1 MRKKYGNYITER
13 RLGQGSFGEVW
24 EAKHHSTGQ
33 KVALKLEPRNTSVP
47 QLFFEA
53 KLYAMF
59 QTAKSSNNV
68 SMPCNNIPAVYGTGQ
83 TENTNYIAMDL
94 LGKSLED
101 IMVQIPKFS
110 EKTVFMLA
118 GQMISCVE
126 YVHKFNYIHRDIK
139 PDNFVMGVGEN
150 ANKVYIIDFGLS
162 KKYIDQ
168 FGKHIKFCTGKS
180 LTGTARYAS
189 VNALEG
195 YEQSRRDDM
204 ESLLYVWV
212 YCLRGR
218 LPWMGLPNA
227 GKRKYEAILNKKKST
242 RIDDLTAGLDDFF
255 RLYLKEIRSLKF
267 DQTPN
272 YAKYRAMI
280 YDAMIQGQILFD
292 YRYDW
297 SKGTRIQRPEP
308 RTIDT
313 AKQVEM
319 QKRLSTQVS
328 PPSKEPSSK
337 ITPTNVDNI
346 PTKPYIPK
354 PADPIIKNTNT
365 NANQPQN
372 KPSNTLQANQQI
384 SNTKQGPQ
392 TNTQRI
398 SRQNQNHNTQ
408 QEAATRTRHAAPGT
422 MKAYTPRNH
431 TAPMSSRV
439 NKDAAAKPPTRKT
452 RAPPTGAPLTSRRT
466 DGLRPSLKDRPN
478 HFTNTTGHPPVSYR
492 AGKLPKW
499 MMAPLTSRR

>member
-24 EAKHHSTGQ
+24 EAKHQATGQ

-68 SMPCNNIPAVYGTGQ
+68 SVPCNNIPAVYGTGQ

-101 IMVQIPKFS
+101 IMVQVPKFS

-126 YVHKFNYIHRDIK
+126 YVHKFKYIHRDIK

-168 FGKHIKFCTGKS
+168 NGKHIKNCTGKS

-195 YEQSRRDDM
+195 FEQSRRDDM

-212 YCLRGR
+212 YCLKGR

-227 GKRKYEAILNKKKST
+227 GKRKYEAILNKKKTT
-242 RIDDLTAGLDDFF
+242 RVDDLCAGLNDFF
-255 RLYLKEIRSLKF
+255 RVYLREVRSLKF
-267 DQTPN
+267 DQEPE

-280 YDAMIQGQILFD
+280 YNAMISNQIPFD

-297 SKGTRIQRPEP
+297 SRVARIQRPDIP
-308 RTIDT
+308 RSID
-313 AKQVEM
+313 ARKIEM
-319 QKRLSTQVS
+319 SKRLSTQVS

-337 ITPTNVDNI
+337 VTPTNVDSI
-346 PTKPYIPK
+346 PPK
-354 PADPIIKNTNT
+354 PVQSDQKPFIP
-365 NANQPQN
+365 NQE
-372 KPSNTLQANQQI
+372 TAL
-384 SNTKQGPQ
+384 TKQNAQNGGANTQKQPQ
-392 TNTQRI
+392 TNTQKAPQAKQSAAVPPPRT
-398 SRQNQNHNTQ
+398 RQS
-408 QEAATRTRHAAPGT
+408 TRHAPPAT
-422 MKAYTPRNH
+422 MQSYVPRN
-431 TAPMSSRV
+431 TTSNQRTT
-439 NKDAAAKPPTRKT
+439 KDSVPKPPTKKT
-452 RAPPTGAPLTSRRT
+452 RAPPTPRRT
-466 DGLRPSLKDRPN
+466 EGIRQSLKDRPN
-478 HFTNTTGHPPVSYR
+478 PFTSAAHPSVSYR
-492 AGKLPKW
+492 AGTLPKW
-499 MMAPLTSRR
+499 MMAPLSSRR

>member
-24 EAKHHSTGQ
+24 EAKHQVTGQ

-68 SMPCNNIPAVYGTGQ
+68 SVPCNNIPAVYGTGQ

-101 IMVQIPKFS
+101 YMIQFPRIS
-110 EKTVFMLA
+110 EKTVLMLA

-126 YVHKFNYIHRDIK
+126 YVHKFHYIHRDIK

-150 ANKVYIIDFGLS
+150 SNKVYIIDFGLS
-162 KKYIDQ
+162 KKYIDVN
-168 FGKHIKFCTGKS
+168 GKHIKNCTGKS

-195 YEQSRRDDM
+195 FEQSRRDDM

-212 YCLRGR
+212 YLMRGR

-227 GKRKYEAILNKKKST
+227 GKRKYEAILNKKKT
-242 RIDDLTAGLDDFF
+242 TKIEDLCHGLNDFF
-255 RLYLKEIRSLKF
+255 KLYFMEIRALKF
-267 DQTPN
+267 DQEPN
-272 YAKYRAMI
+272 YAKYRQMVYNAMI
-280 YDAMIQGQILFD
+280 MDQIPFD

-297 SKGTRIQRPEP
+297 SRIARIQRPDTAP
-308 RTIDT
+308 RTMDPQRK
-313 AKQVEM
+313 AEM
-319 QKRLSTQVS
+319 SKRLSMQVS

-337 ITPTNVDNI
+337 ITPTNIDNN
-346 PTKPYIPK
+346 PPKPVKSDQKPYIPK
-354 PADPIIKNTNT
+354 
-365 NANQPQN
+365 QPDTIMKTASGN
-372 KPSNTLQANQQI
+372 KPSNAKQA
-384 SNTKQGPQ
+384 PQ
-392 TNTQRI
+392 TNVPKQE
-398 SRQNQNHNTQ
+398 SHQ
-408 QEAATRTRHAAPGT
+408 QKQVPPKTRPTTHQAPTTMQSYAPRATG
-422 MKAYTPRNH
+422 TPRTGTNH
-431 TAPMSSRV
+431 
-439 NKDAAAKPPTRKT
+439 KDSVPKPPTRKT
-452 RAPPTGAPLTSRRT
+452 KAAPTTGAPPPSARRRT
-466 DGLRPSLKDRPN
+466 DTHQTLKNFPS
-478 HFTNTTGHPPVSYR
+478 FTKTSSGHPPVSYR
-492 AGKLPKW
+492 AGTLPKW